1 MHISPKYTVDDWN
14 NLDLDNNE
22 SDWQKAIDMLN
33 DRIRGRYFT
42 PIELLLNADNE
53 KPIGERSFGF
63 AILALDCLLVETFQS
78 FIGGTESS
86 KGKSKEIFVRFLTT
100 RPRFRIHFVK
110 ENLSDEEKEKL
121 AKKFYLEYRSGIL
134 HQGEIQG
141 DGLVWSVGS
150 LIMQLGNRVVI
161 NRTAFHTALKD
172 EFDDYLAQLRSPQE
186 TELRENF
193 RKKMDS
199 VCRR

>member
-14 NLDLDNNE
+14 SLNLNNNE

-42 PIELLLNADNE
+42 PIELLLNADDE

-78 FIGGTESS
+78 FIGGAESS
-86 KGKSKEIFVRFLTT
+86 NGKSKEIFVRFLTT
-100 RPRFRIHFVK
+100 RPRFRIHFVE
-110 ENLSDEEKEKL
+110 ENLADEEKEKL

-150 LIMQLGNRVVI
+150 LIMQLGNRIVI

-186 TELRENF
+186 TKLRANF